1 MRNPRLQQI
10 ASLLLLHRR
19 MAEGTALAGEASA
32 GLRSL
37 ADNIRSVLSVTRLDA
52 SAEASME
59 FLAELVDRWL

>member
-1 MRNPRLQQI
+1 
-10 ASLLLLHRR
+10 

-37 ADNIRSVLSVTRLDA
+37 ANDIRSVLSVTHPDA

-59 FLAELVDRWL
+59 FLAELVDRWF